1 MNAFTRSGSVTSLHR
16 AALMGKSNTLYE
28 EKGKNAN
35 RSFYTSIPRLGH
47 QKIVQLLLQNGADIF
62 HQDND
67 GNTALHKAAQ
77 NRHTDII
84 KLLLNSS
91 SESQRL
97 ESICNKKG
105 LTAKDIFEYT

>member
-1 MNAFTRSGSVTSLHR
+1 M
-16 AALMGKSNTLYE
+16 
-28 EKGKNAN
+28 
-35 RSFYTSIPRLGH
+35 
-47 QKIVQLLLQNGADIF
+47 QLLLQNGADIF

-77 NRHTDII
+77 NRYKDVI
-84 KLLLNSS
+84 KLLLDAS

-97 ESICNKKG
+97 ECIRNKKG